1 MVSSAAGLKRAMR
14 TDLWIRNVK
23 VTGLDKESFSG
34 VARMQACL
42 ECIEKTA
49 ESLNNSLKIV

>member
-14 TDLWIRNVK
+14 TDLWVRNVK
-23 VTGLDKESFSG
+23 VTGLDKKSFSG
-34 VARMQACL
+34 VAGMQACL

-49 ESLNNSLKIV
+49 ESLNNSFKTV